1 MRRDPVTPQV
11 YDLVMRR
18 DYGCVAPRLDPD
30 AGPCSGMGGSLML
43 ELDHVH
49 DEPTAGRRAPSDPA
63 HLVVLCAFHHRG
75 SKAGHVWA
83 TANRPLLR
91 AYLKEMS

>member
-1 MRRDPVTPQV
+1 
-11 YDLVMRR
+11 
-18 DYGCVAPRLDPD
+18 
-30 AGPCSGMGGSLML
+30 ML

-49 DEPTAGRRAPSDPA
+49 DEPTAARRAPSDPA
-63 HLVVLCAFHHRG
+63 HLVVLCAWHHRG

-91 AYLKEMS
+91 AYLKEQS